1 MNLEE
6 RKEHLKDESLLS
18 LRLDDYILP
27 SLLQKLFKSMQ
38 KNKVVTLETTRVK
51 DKLHSNFT
59 SHFLDQYK
67 LFKEGDK
74 VRFTV
79 SLFGCANTSYFY
91 KLKVSAKLEYVQR
104 LKKTAGEF
112 FKLGNYMKAGKIY
125 QKINGYYNFGDVANN
140 FLKEDEEAD
149 WFKETQN

>member
-1 MNLEE
+1 
-6 RKEHLKDESLLS
+6 
-18 LRLDDYILP
+18 
-27 SLLQKLFKSMQ
+27 MQ
-38 KNKVVTLETTRVK
+38 KNKVVTLETTRIK

-59 SHFLDQYK
+59 SHFLDQYT
-67 LFKEGDK
+67 LFKEGDR

-91 KLKVSAKLEYVQR
+91 KLKVVDKLAYVQR

-140 FLKEDEEAD
+140 FLKEDEEAT
-149 WFKETQN
+149 WFKETQKEL